1 MAKRKR
7 KEEEEESDVPF
18 KFPEFDRRG
27 FILKEIAQAKILFAI
42 SGLALVFGIIAFIL
56 TKELNNAI
64 IGLLIGI
71 AGFFPIKTVAEK
83 SADTSV
89 LEKKDWFGHYAI
101 YFLTFL
107 AVWVLL
113 FNYPITDVS
122 HPEITGVT
130 VYLMQY
136 NNTGNSSVEE
146 WVPADNSTVPA
157 GRNISI
163 RAKIT
168 DNGRLASVRIIIKDN
183 SGTDIMNGT
192 MMRTEGT
199 HTFHFEPT
207 EALRSGSYSFTI
219 TATDESDNSFSTE
232 PQQLV
237 IRA

>member
-7 KEEEEESDVPF
+7 KEEEEESNVPF
-18 KFPEFDRRG
+18 KFPEFDRRA
-27 FILKEIAQAKILFAI
+27 FILKEMAQAKILFAI

-64 IGLLIGI
+64 IGLLVGI
-71 AGFFPIKTVAEK
+71 AGFFPIKTVADK
-83 SADTSV
+83 TGDTSV

-122 HPEITGVT
+122 HPEIEGVGI
-130 VYLMQY
+130 YIMHY
-136 NNTGNSSVEE
+136 NNTANSSVEE
-146 WVPADNSTVPA
+146 WLPAENGTVPA
-157 GRNISI
+157 GSNISI
-163 RAKIT
+163 RAEIT
-168 DNGRLASVRIIIKDN
+168 DNGQLASVRIIIKDN
-183 SGTDIMNGT
+183 SGNDIMGGA

-207 EALRSGSYSFTI
+207 ETLRAGSYSFTI
-219 TATDESDNSFSTE
+219 TAADESDNSFSTE